1 MGDQFLY
8 ILIFVFLPLAI
19 VQGLWIF
26 QDAKK
31 RGEKYYWLWG
41 LDFIGKINHLG
52 RKEIHKRTEEL
63 LQLVQLKEAAGRKIG
78 GYSGGMKQRLGLA
91 IALFNRPKLL
101 LLDEPTAS
109 LDPEG
114 RQEVLEFIRSL
125 RTQGTTVFLSTHIL
139 NDVERVCDE
148 VSILNKGSII
158 LSDTLSN
165 LRKDYIQPIFDIE
178 FQERPLE
185 VKERL
190 QGMDWIEKILIKGH
204 QLSVYVKDIDQAKY
218 RLISMLP

>member
-1 MGDQFLY
+1 MSAVEY
-8 ILIFVFLPLAI
+8 
-19 VQGLWIF
+19 
-26 QDAKK
+26 
-31 RGEKYYWLWG
+31 
-41 LDFIGKINHLG
+41 LDFIGRINHLG
-52 RKEIHKRTEEL
+52 RKEIRERTEEL
-63 LQLVQLKEAAGRKIG
+63 LQLVQLKEAAGRRIG

-125 RTQGTTVFLSTHIL
+125 QGQGTTVFLSTHIL

-148 VSILNKGSII
+148 VSILNEGRII

-178 FQERPLE
+178 FQEKPLG
-185 VKERL
+185 VKKRL
-190 QGMDWIEKILIKGH
+190 QGINWIEKVLIKGH
-204 QLSVYVKDIDQAKY
+204 QLSVYVKDVDEAKY
-218 RLISMLP
+218 RLISMLPQENPILSYTLRKSNLEDIFIRMVKSDGNL